1 MRNIY
6 VFSTEADVTEDCGT
20 RCDLTCAEFATVH
33 AFSPKRIG
41 LARRALPIVG
51 ETISKSGEFR
61 LAPINIRWAGV
72 CPPLGY
78 EVKGI
83 IGLGRLGKM
92 AVVFSVVL

>member
-6 VFSTEADVTEDCGT
+6 VFSTEVDVTEDWGDL
-20 RCDLTCAEFATVH
+20 RCEEFETVQ
-33 AFSPKRIG
+33 AFSPKRVG

-61 LAPINIRWAGV
+61 LAPINIRSTGV
-72 CPPLGY
+72 CPPRGY

-83 IGLGRLGKM
+83 IGFGRLGK
-92 AVVFSVVL
+92 

>member
-1 MRNIY
+1 VRNIY
-6 VFSTEADVTEDCGT
+6 VFSTEADVTEDWG
-20 RCDLTCAEFATVH
+20 RRRDLRCAEFETVQ

-61 LAPINIRWAGV
+61 LAPINIRSTGV
-72 CPPLGY
+72 CPPRGY

-83 IGLGRLGKM
+83 IGFGRLGK
-92 AVVFSVVL
+92 